1 MKLTEVSMDKKI
13 LTVIIE
19 EDGKIRTKDGHHIA
33 YLCDGVYNTLESEP
47 GGSVGYEAAESRQ
60 VEFLVMRFGGLEY
73 ILCAAVHYDDGI
85 ERVHQPKNIK
95 TGIVVCGRRHHNC
108 LMTMREFA
116 YDRDHTKVK
125 QGFLTNQDRFVTR
138 KEAAQLA
145 YKCGQISKEQ
155 KTLFS
160 EDLW

>member
-1 MKLTEVSMDKKI
+1 MEDKLLNTARR
-13 LTVIIE
+13 LTNRFYNNLGIDTNDPNY
-19 EDGKIRTKDGHHIA
+19 DGLYHDVLQELINA
-33 YLCDGVYNTLESEP
+33 
-47 GGSVGYEAAESRQ
+47 SVPAET
-60 VEFLVMRFGGLEY
+60 LVMRFGGQEY
-73 ILCAAVHYDDGI
+73 VLCAAVYYDDGI

-108 LMTMREFA
+108 LMTFAEFA

-125 QGFLTNQDRFVTR
+125 QGFLTNEDRFITR

>member
-1 MKLTEVSMDKKI
+1 MMNEKI
-13 LTVIIE
+13 NIE
-19 EDGKIRTKDGHHIA
+19 TDTQNQDLQSKSDF
-33 YLCDGVYNTLESEP
+33 EP
-47 GGSVGYEAAESRQ
+47 V
-60 VEFLVMRFGGLEY
+60 VMRFGGLEY
-73 ILCAAVHYDDGI
+73 ILCAAVHFRDEI
-85 ERVHQPKNIK
+85 KRKHQPRNIES
-95 TGIVVCGRRHHNC
+95 GIVVCGRRHHNA
-108 LMTMREFA
+108 LMTLLEFA
-116 YDRDHTKVK
+116 KEPKGEKVK